1 MYGFNLVA
9 IYPTVEE
16 ARRVSDR
23 LLAEGLTADDVRL
36 TDASTR
42 TSGEYVER
50 EPHHERGFFDWL
62 FASDV
67 PEYDRDRYSSYLNE
81 NRAAV
86 SVRVPDQSWHDR
98 VVEIMEEFN
107 PLDIEEDGHA
117 VTHEHRM
124 TDTAALSATSVPPT
138 GTTARTEADRMVQTD
153 RAATAHTEAST
164 GMATRGMATNADLGA
179 TGRTDYAT
187 ARTDIGATARTGMT
201 NEHEEVI
208 PVVKEELDVGK
219 RVTERR
225 TRVRSY
231 VIERP
236 VEEQVTLRD
245 ERVEIEHRPISRT
258 GNLSMPQDR
267 DIEVVERHEEPVVEK
282 RVTGNE
288 EIVVRKEV
296 VERPETV
303 RGTVRETKVEVDKEP
318 AATSAGA
325 TRTTTTTDRTAGTMP
340 PTPGRTDPT
349 RR

>member
-23 LLAEGLTADDVRL
+23 LLAEGLNPADVRL
-36 TDASTR
+36 TDATTR
-42 TSGEYVER
+42 NSGEYVER

-67 PEYDRDRYSSYLNE
+67 PDYDRDRYTTYLNE

-98 VVEIMEEFN
+98 VIAIMEEFN
-107 PLDIEEDGHA
+107 PIDLEEDGHA
-117 VTHEHRM
+117 IARESYATGA
-124 TDTAALSATSVPPT
+124 TGATAVGTTPAATV
-138 GTTARTEADRMVQTD
+138 GMTTART
-153 RAATAHTEAST
+153 
-164 GMATRGMATNADLGA
+164 DLG
-179 TGRTDYAT
+179 AT
-187 ARTDIGATARTGMT
+187 ARTDVGATARTGMSR
-201 NEHEEVI
+201 EREEVI
-208 PVVKEELDVGK
+208 PVVKEELEVGK
-219 RVTERR
+219 RATERR
-225 TRVRSY
+225 YRVKSY

-236 VEEQVTLRD
+236 IEKTVTVRD

-258 GNLSMPQDR
+258 GADLRMPEERTID
-267 DIEVVERHEEPVVEK
+267 VVERHEEPFAEK
-282 RVTGNE
+282 RVTGAE

-303 RGTVRETKVEVDKEP
+303 RGTVRETKVDIDKEP
-318 AATSAGA
+318 AATETGA
-325 TRTTTTTDRTAGTMP
+325 TTKTTTTTDRMP
-340 PTPGRTDPT
+340 DRPVNPT